1 MVKRKSSSLISTTSD
16 VNPTEQIQQDQDQE
30 NNTTTEILAS
40 GEYIVEKILDK
51 YTRKGTDFYLVK
63 WKGYSK

>member
-1 MVKRKSSSLISTTSD
+1 MVKRKSPSSILTTSD
-16 VNPTEQIQQDQDQE
+16 MNPTGQIQQDQEQE
-30 NNTTTEILAS
+30 NNTATEILAS

>member
-16 VNPTEQIQQDQDQE
+16 VNPTEQIQQVQDQE

>member
-1 MVKRKSSSLISTTSD
+1 MVKRKSSSSILATSD
-16 VNPTEQIQQDQDQE
+16 MNPTEQIQQDQEQE
-30 NNTTTEILAS
+30 NNTTEILAS